1 MRAISVRVRIHDYYA
16 HAERFG
22 GKSGIMSAFEGL
34 EDFVREK
41 VEKERWTH
49 KKTSD
54 FLQKNSTETRGLSER
69 SVRRYCASK
78 DIHKTPR
85 IDDQMLDDRVASA
98 TAMVSTKSTQ
108 DKCITSVI
116 ICKMRCSFY
125 ILPGWASLRSENYDG
140 PAGIAGD

>member
-1 MRAISVRVRIHDYYA
+1 
-16 HAERFG
+16 
-22 GKSGIMSAFEGL
+22 MSAFEGL

-49 KKTSD
+49 KKID
-54 FLQKNSTETRGLSER
+54 FLRKSSAKTRGLSER

-98 TAMVSTKSTQ
+98 TAMLSTKSTQ
-108 DKCITSVI
+108 DKCMTSVI

-125 ILPGWASLRSENYDG
+125 ILAGWTSLRSEN
-140 PAGIAGD
+140 